1 MKMQMKNH
9 RTVNVIAWNINKQ
22 NIGLENTKH
31 LYCLFWICS
40 ILFVIKFI
48 SQTSRCWNSHLLLVK
63 KNIHE
68 IFRLPC
74 PWNSKAQQTIVLILN
89 TNGQKNIHKKVTR
102 LNFHNILPPKNDR
115 DKQMHD
121 YEKQK
126 EICEGESVEENQK
139 KNSICCHFW

>member
-1 MKMQMKNH
+1 MFQL
-9 RTVNVIAWNINKQ
+9 A
-22 NIGLENTKH
+22 
-31 LYCLFWICS
+31 
-40 ILFVIKFI
+40 
-48 SQTSRCWNSHLLLVK
+48 
-63 KNIHE
+63 
-68 IFRLPC
+68 C

-139 KNSICCHFW
+139 KILYVVIFDSHRKIQINKMHEIFY